1 MTKRDARLVE
11 QLLEHA
17 VEMHSKELTSY
28 HGNDAEHRGL
38 APDTC
43 SYCKTFE
50 DVASLLGVDLRESVD
65 ALTGRD

>member
-1 MTKRDARLVE
+1 MTKENARLVE

-17 VEMHSKELTSY
+17 VEMHSKELSDY
-28 HGNDAEHRGL
+28 HGNDAEDRGL

-50 DVASLLGVDLRESVD
+50 SVANLLGVDLKQSVE
-65 ALTGRD
+65 ALTGRN